1 MYVLV
6 CKRKEML
13 LSPQWDVTSHGI
25 GPAYLCFNWINT
37 SLAGALRTAE
47 DMSFTS
53 WTLRLGDAVFPRLQ
67 AELVILALMML
78 FGKYSTYWIAER
90 IFTITQLTLRPRG
103 KEKKKKKRYNWV
115 SKCYFLNSFWLLRYL
130 GISDISLQLQTRL
143 SMYPNKSQYLVA
155 VVSCYFLGCVH

>member
-1 MYVLV
+1 MYILV

-13 LSPQWDVTSHGI
+13 RSPQWDVGSRGI
-25 GPAYLCFNWINT
+25 GPAYFCINWINT

-47 DMSFTS
+47 DMLFTS
-53 WTLRLGDAVFPRLQ
+53 WTFHLGDAVFPRLQ

-103 KEKKKKKRYNWV
+103 KKKKKV
-115 SKCYFLNSFWLLRYL
+115 QLSLQVLFLKQFLTAQVFGNIRYL
-130 GISDISLQLQTRL
+130 IATSNKAFDL
-143 SMYPNKSQYLVA
+143 SKWIQIFGGGPGTS
-155 VVSCYFLGCVH
+155 

>member
-53 WTLRLGDAVFPRLQ
+53 WTLCLGDAVFPRLQ

-103 KEKKKKKRYNWV
+103 KEKKKKTVQLSLQVLFFKQFLTAQVFGNIRYLIATSNKAFDV
-115 SKCYFLNSFWLLRYL
+115 SK
-130 GISDISLQLQTRL
+130 
-143 SMYPNKSQYLVA
+143 
-155 VVSCYFLGCVH
+155 